1 MSMLKSRCLK
11 LKMSM
16 IFFDSS
22 SIHTLPCE
30 FANHRAGSQ
39 LKTRILI
46 TRLNCP
52 STIGVKSHFVPKKV
66 SQYLAPTTLSRI
78 KSTVLFYHFVAM
90 IEESSALRSNS
101 IVFLHLLLARNFLH
115 SLWTFHA
122 ISCFLYKILF
132 SLLKSITTSEWNIF
146 FVWLNP

>member
-1 MSMLKSRCLK
+1 MGSEMCIRDRSVRGVIRDSVYAQTVKSRCLK
-11 LKMSM
+11 SMSM
-16 IFFDSS
+16 IFLDSS

-66 SQYLAPTTLSRI
+66 SQYLAPTLSRI
-78 KSTVLFYHFVAM
+78 KSTVLFCHFVAM

-122 ISCFLYKILF
+122 ISCGF
-132 SLLKSITTSEWNIF
+132 
-146 FVWLNP
+146 